1 MQTLTLNAS
10 LNTSVFSFVWL
21 RLVSVV
27 PMAGVATLALLYA
40 MYSLV
45 FFEYQEVEQK
55 STPPIPTVVMHKIEP
70 IKNIFDTP
78 PVRPVEVTPPPK
90 VVASAE
96 PQNPDPDPGLRLNP
110 NEIQL
115 PGNEFDP
122 FATNAQIMPFIK
134 VAPVY
139 PAAATNKGIE
149 GYVDVLFDVN
159 EIGATKNIR
168 ILSFVPSSIFNKS
181 VIKAVKGWKYKPTQV
196 EGIAVKTCDVKE
208 RIRFNMQK

>member
-1 MQTLTLNAS
+1 MQTLTLNTS
-10 LNTSVFSFVWL
+10 LNTSAFSIPWL
-21 RLVSVV
+21 RFASVV

-45 FFEYQEVEQK
+45 FFEYQEAEQK
-55 STPPIPTVVMHKIEP
+55 PTPPIPTVVMPKIEP
-70 IKNIFDTP
+70 IKNIFETP
-78 PVRPVEVTPPPK
+78 PERPVEATPPPK
-90 VVASAE
+90 VVATTE
-96 PQNPDPDPGLRLNP
+96 PQNPDSNPGLRINP
-110 NEIQL
+110 GEIQL
-115 PGNEFDP
+115 PANEFDP

-139 PAAATNKGIE
+139 PATAISKGIE

-159 EIGATKNIR
+159 EIGATENIR

-181 VIKAVKGWKYKPTQV
+181 VIKAVKGWKYKPTQM
-196 EGIAVKTCDVKE
+196 EGVAVKTRDVKE